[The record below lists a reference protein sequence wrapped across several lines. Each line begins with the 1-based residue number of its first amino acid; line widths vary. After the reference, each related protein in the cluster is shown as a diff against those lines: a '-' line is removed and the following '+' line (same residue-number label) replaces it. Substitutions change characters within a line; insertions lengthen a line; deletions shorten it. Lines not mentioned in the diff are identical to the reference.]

1 METLAQVLPGEI
13 CEICKNTFSYRT
25 LAVAASVIIII
36 IQHILHKLH
45 KIILFTPER
54 TENHKFFSGLTP
66 QKRNGLKRT

>member
-13 CEICKNTFSYRT
+13 CEICKSTFSYRA

-45 KIILFTPER
+45 KKIFTPER
-54 TENHKFFSGLTP
+54 TENHKFFSSLTP